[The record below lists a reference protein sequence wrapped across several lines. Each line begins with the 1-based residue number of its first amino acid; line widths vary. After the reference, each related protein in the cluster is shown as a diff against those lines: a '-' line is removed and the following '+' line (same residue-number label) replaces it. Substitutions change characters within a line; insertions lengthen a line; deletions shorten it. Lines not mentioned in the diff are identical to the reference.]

1 MAFVRVLGKFLISVG
16 VGILIFVW
24 WVLWG
29 TGAYTRNQQD
39 NVLTPKFDALPEVSG
54 GDHLPPKDFDPDPG
68 DPVFR
73 LKIPKIDLNK
83 GKGFIVVEGV
93 DEESLKLGPGHYPD
107 CDPPRFVPE
116 LCTEFPEVWPGEE
129 GRVVIS
135 GHRTTYLHPFYDI
148 DKLDKGDKIL
158 VDTKWGDFTYE
169 VTEQRAV
176 LPTDP
181 TVVIQKDGRK
191 EIVLTTCNPK
201 YSASQRLITYA
212 RQVAVR

>member
-1 MAFVRVLGKFLISVG
+1 MKYVRVFGKLLISAGFG
-16 VGILIFVW
+16 VLLFVA

-29 TGAYTRNQQD
+29 TG
-39 NVLTPKFDALPEVSG
+39 LTTERAQNRLSPEFDRQPEVR
-54 GDHLPPKDFDPDPG
+54 GDAHVPPKDFNPAAG

-73 LKIPKIDLNK
+73 LKIPKIDLHG

-93 DEESLKLGPGHYPD
+93 DETSLTLGPGHYPD
-107 CDPPRFVPE
+107 CGQGFPPP
-116 LCTEFPEVWPGEE
+116 LCTGFDEVWPGQE
-129 GRVVIS
+129 GRVVLS

-148 DKLDKGDKIL
+148 DKLDKGDKIY

-169 VTEQRAV
+169 VYQQTAV

-181 TVVIQKDGRK
+181 TVVVQKDGRK

-201 YSASQRLITYA
+201 YSASQRLVTYA
-212 RQVAVR
+212 RQVSVK